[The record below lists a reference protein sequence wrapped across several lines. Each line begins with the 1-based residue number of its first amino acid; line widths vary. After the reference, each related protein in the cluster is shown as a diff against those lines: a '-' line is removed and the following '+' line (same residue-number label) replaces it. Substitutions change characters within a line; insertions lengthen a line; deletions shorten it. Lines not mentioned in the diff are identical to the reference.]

1 MNLKLLVLPLALL
14 ALPALAQKAKL
25 NVGQKVKLNVR
36 LRQQLDSLDQA
47 YRRHEQRNDAA
58 FERAEADSLLKPV
71 RLPTGALAGY
81 ARAGSTGP
89 TSWEMPPDS
98 TDLRFVAAVI
108 RRYGYPGTSL
118 VGRPASEIAWRV
130 LQRTGQTTRFLP
142 QLRAAAVAGELSYQY
157 YAQAVDTQLMQA
169 GQAQRYGTQ
178 VVDCLIINKATGQLD
193 VVRFLWPVADM
204 RRANELRRRAGFPTT
219 VAQEAQILGFSAAP
233 VSLAYAL
240 RMKHA
245 AETGE

>member
-1 MNLKLLVLPLALL
+1 MKLKLLLLPLGLL
-14 ALPALAQKAKL
+14 ALPAFAQKPKP
-25 NVGQKVKLNVR
+25 KLNVR

-58 FERAEADSLLKPV
+58 FARAEADSLMKPI
-71 RLPTGALAGY
+71 RLPSGALAGY
-81 ARAGSTGP
+81 TGP
-89 TSWEMPPDS
+89 VQWERSPDS

-108 RRYGYPGTSL
+108 RRYGFPGKSL
-118 VGRPASEIAWRV
+118 VGRPASMVAWQV

-142 QLRAAAVAGELSYQY
+142 QLRVAAETGELSYQY

-169 GQAQRYGTQ
+169 GKAQRYGTQ
-178 VVDCLIINKATGQLD
+178 FVNCVLINKATGQLD
-193 VVRFLWPVADM
+193 MVRFLWPVADV
-204 RRANELRRRAGFPTT
+204 RRANELRRRAGFSTT
-219 VAQEAQILGFSAAP
+219 VAQDARLQGFSPEP
-233 VSLAYAL
+233 VSLEYAL